1 MRFLLPVMLM
11 AFTLMN
17 ALAQAQQ
24 IKILTYNIYHGEQKY
39 NRGKSNLKR
48 VAAVINKYKPD
59 FVVLQEVDSMTQRT
73 ASFNRGV
80 KKELVKELATMTN
93 MHGYFAKA
101 IDYSEGGY
109 GEGMLTKHSIKP
121 VIHHLAAP
129 AGGEARALILAAH
142 RLSNGKK
149 IIIAGTHFC
158 HEFEENRIAQAKE
171 VVDIILATDLP
182 VVIGGDFNIIPESIP
197 YKIITKNLDD
207 VAARFG
213 QPAFT
218 FPFVEPRVRL
228 DYFFIN
234 KGSKWRIADVKVID
248 GEDASDHKPVLAIL
262 ELQ

>member
-1 MRFLLPVMLM
+1 MKLLLSVMLM

-17 ALAQAQQ
+17 AVAQAQK
-24 IKILTYNIYHGEQKY
+24 IKILTYNIYHGEEKY

-73 ASFNRGV
+73 ASLNRGV
-80 KKELVKELATMTN
+80 KRELVKELATMTS

-109 GEGMLTKHSIKP
+109 GEGMLSKYIIKP

-129 AGGEARALILAAH
+129 AGGEARALILVEH

-149 IIIAGTHFC
+149 IILAGTHFC

-171 VVDIILATDLP
+171 VVDIIMATDLP
-182 VVIGGDFNIIPESIP
+182 VIIGGDFNIIPESMP
-197 YKIITKNLDD
+197 YKIITKKLDD
-207 VAARFG
+207 VAAQFG
-213 QPAFT
+213 QPALT
-218 FPFVEPRVRL
+218 FPFVKPRVRL

-234 KGSKWRIADVKVID
+234 KGNRWRILNVKVID
-248 GEDASDHKPVLAIL
+248 GEDASDHKPIFATL